1 MVSVISL
8 VCNLIIMGKI
18 KVLTKSVKT
27 RAIDRNEKMADVH
40 FRKCIVSE
48 KLCLLKDKHK
58 REYIFKRV

>member
-18 KVLTKSVKT
+18 KVLKKSVKT

-40 FRKCIVSE
+40 FTRMHCGQKSFQKNDV
-48 KLCLLKDKHK
+48 
-58 REYIFKRV
+58 Y